1 MKARR
6 IVNKLL
12 EAEDVPDPKEYA
24 LSTTEPTELM
34 RGALRDE
41 LVEKGWRHIHVRPED
56 EGRPW
61 SLTCSRSR
69 TNPAWI
75 VFCARMPEMTTL

>member
-12 EAEDVPDPKEYA
+12 ETEDISDPKEYA

-56 EGRPW
+56 EGECYRHFCPVFIPPPEN
-61 SLTCSRSR
+61 SLLLHITFP
-69 TNPAWI
+69 T
-75 VFCARMPEMTTL
+75 